1 MSAQHYNR
9 EQRRE
14 MLEIAAQSIR
24 YGLQYDAPP
33 RIDISGLDPALQA
46 PRASFVTLK
55 EQGRLRGCI
64 GSLVAYRPLALD
76 VNDNAF
82 NAAFRDPRFP
92 PLSAD
97 ELPLIDIHISVLSP
111 PEPMHFVDEA
121 DLLAQIRPG
130 VDGLILE
137 DRGQRGTF
145 LPSVWE
151 ELPDPVEFLRHL
163 KLKAGLP
170 PDWWSDTLKVER
182 YTTEEFSAADL

>member
-64 GSLVAYRPLALD
+64 GSLVVYRPLALD

-170 PDWWSDTLKVER
+170 PDWWPDTLKVER